1 VVSRLA
7 AVTPSTKASN
17 TGSVVVVMAV
27 VVVDAGA
34 VVTVVLEVGVTVV
47 ETRLV
52 VVVAVAQAVK
62 TSQIRLRFIFVT
74 SQVSWFQ
81 ASIAMSTGSCSPL
94 TSVRV
99 PFHYVDT
106 AVGSSGIAA
115 TERSTMKIYVGNLP
129 FSTTNRDLETM
140 FEKYGT
146 VESAQVVTDRD
157 TGRSRGF
164 GFVEMN
170 DESARKAI
178 TEMAE
183 AAIDGRRL
191 TVNEA
196 KPRPQGGGDRR
207 PQDRN
212 RSRSGGYSR

>member
-1 VVSRLA
+1 VVVVTG
-7 AVTPSTKASN
+7 AVVEEATGRVVEEAEEVG
-17 TGSVVVVMAV
+17 GSVVGRVPV
-27 VVVDAGA
+27 VVSAGTPQA
-34 VVTVVLEVGVTVV
+34 ATSSRAIIRFGSRPDSGIIELDTDMVL
-47 ETRLV
+47 
-52 VVVAVAQAVK
+52 
-62 TSQIRLRFIFVT
+62 
-74 SQVSWFQ
+74 
-81 ASIAMSTGSCSPL
+81 TGSCSPL

-170 DESARKAI
+170 DEGARKAI
-178 TEMAE
+178 AEMAE

>member
-1 VVSRLA
+1 M
-7 AVTPSTKASN
+7 
-17 TGSVVVVMAV
+17 VVVGAV
-27 VVVDAGA
+27 VVGVGSVAAVVVAIVDDGVGA
-34 VVTVVLEVGVTVV
+34 VVVEEVATSVVWGGL
-47 ETRLV
+47 
-52 VVVAVAQAVK
+52 AVQAVK
-62 TSQIRLRFIFVT
+62 TRPIRLRFMFVI

-170 DESARKAI
+170 DEGARKAI
-178 TEMAE
+178 AEMAE

>member
-1 VVSRLA
+1 MPRVVT
-7 AVTPSTKASN
+7 VV
-17 TGSVVVVMAV
+17 GVVVEVGDGAV
-27 VVVDAGA
+27 VVVEDEAT
-34 VVTVVLEVGVTVV
+34 TVVRGGL
-47 ETRLV
+47 
-52 VVVAVAQAVK
+52 AVQAAN
-62 TSQIRLRFIFVT
+62 TSPIRLRFMLVT

-170 DESARKAI
+170 DEGARKAI
-178 TEMAE
+178 AEMAE